1 MMRATALVVQLA
13 ASPALHAA
21 QRCTIQ
27 APSLSYGEYGPGT
40 GDPLDSVGA
49 VSVRCTGS
57 PASSIRITLSGGA
70 SGQPAARELRAGLE
84 ALAYNL
90 FLDAARTRVW
100 GDGTAGTEWVVVA
113 PPPTQGSRPREADV
127 PVYGRIFAWQDPAPG
142 SYSDALVLT
151 VEF

>member
-1 MMRATALVVQLA
+1 MHAATCAALLLA
-13 ASPALHAA
+13 APAVHAA
-21 QRCTIQ
+21 QRCTIE
-27 APSLSYGEYGPGT
+27 APSLSFGEYEPGT
-40 GDPLDSVGA
+40 GEPLDTVGA

-90 FLDAARTRVW
+90 YLDAARTRIW

-113 PPPTQGSRPREADV
+113 PPATQGSRPREADV
-127 PVYGRIFAWQDPAPG
+127 SVHGRIFPGQDPAPG
-142 SYSDALVLT
+142 GYSDALVLT